1 MDPTQ
6 TLTSEQTARDQAL
19 ASSEPL
25 FYWSTPGSTSTREY
39 QARRFLK
46 VLLPSIPLA
55 AFSIDFLYAYIT
67 QASADLAD
75 NRPIDATRPFYG
87 ALLLAL
93 VLGLMCIFI
102 YHGVLKILEENPR

>member
-6 TLTSEQTARDQAL
+6 TLTSEQTASDQTL
-19 ASSEPL
+19 TSSEPL
-25 FYWSTPGSTSTREY
+25 FYWSIPDGARGH

-46 VLLPSIPLA
+46 VLLPSIPVA

-67 QASADLAD
+67 QASADLAN
-75 NRPIDATRPFYG
+75 NRPIDATHPFYG

-93 VLGLMCIFI
+93 VLSLMCIFI
-102 YHGVLKILEENPR
+102 YHGVLKILEENQR

>member
-6 TLTSEQTARDQAL
+6 TLTSEHTSDQAL
-19 ASSEPL
+19 TSSEPL
-25 FYWSTPGSTSTREY
+25 FYWSVPVSTRGN

-75 NRPIDATRPFYG
+75 NRPIDATHPFYG

-93 VLGLMCIFI
+93 VLSLMCIFI

>member
-6 TLTSEQTARDQAL
+6 TLTSEHPASDQAL

-25 FYWSTPGSTSTREY
+25 FYWSVPDNTGAREH

-46 VLLPSIPLA
+46 VLLPSIPLV

-75 NRPIDATRPFYG
+75 NRPIDATHPFYG
-87 ALLLAL
+87 ALVLAL

-102 YHGVLKILEENPR
+102 YQGVLKILEENPR

>member
-6 TLTSEQTARDQAL
+6 TLTSEHTSDQAL
-19 ASSEPL
+19 TSSEPL
-25 FYWSTPGSTSTREY
+25 FYWSVPEGTREY

-67 QASADLAD
+67 QASADLAE
-75 NRPIDATRPFYG
+75 NRPIDATHPFYG

>member
-6 TLTSEQTARDQAL
+6 MLTPEHTSDQGL
-19 ASSEPL
+19 AASEPL
-25 FYWSTPGSTSTREY
+25 FFWSAPESISTREY

-75 NRPIDATRPFYG
+75 NRPIDATHPFYG

-93 VLGLMCIFI
+93 TISLMCIFI
-102 YHGVLKILEENPR
+102 YHGVMKILEENQR